1 MKLKTKQSYAQASA
15 PKVGKILKL
24 KKKFPNLLAKK
35 IKNIYRTINDS
46 RKVKPKIN
54 MTTKCS
60 LRKKNIVPMNNN
72 NKSKFIVSSS
82 IHITNINNILRNI
95 KSDIMVD
102 FFRTDQY
109 GIIITMNKIASTS
122 DLQTIENYIKNID
135 YINFKDI
142 GLPYLS
148 QSKSYLKIN
157 HIFNNVLLALKL

>member
-1 MKLKTKQSYAQASA
+1 MFFK
-15 PKVGKILKL
+15 
-24 KKKFPNLLAKK
+24 
-35 IKNIYRTINDS
+35 
-46 RKVKPKIN
+46 
-54 MTTKCS
+54 
-60 LRKKNIVPMNNN
+60 KKNIVPMNNN

-102 FFRTDQY
+102 FVRTDQY

-135 YINFKDI
+135 YMNFKDI